1 VLRDGSGFIVYRVL
15 NSWIKIVPIS
25 FVIQG
30 EKLQE
35 CQWPFKIFQRS
46 MTKKGG
52 AILV

>member
-1 VLRDGSGFIVYRVL
+1 VLYF
-15 NSWIKIVPIS
+15 
-25 FVIQG
+25 FVRQG

-46 MTKKGG
+46 MTEKDS